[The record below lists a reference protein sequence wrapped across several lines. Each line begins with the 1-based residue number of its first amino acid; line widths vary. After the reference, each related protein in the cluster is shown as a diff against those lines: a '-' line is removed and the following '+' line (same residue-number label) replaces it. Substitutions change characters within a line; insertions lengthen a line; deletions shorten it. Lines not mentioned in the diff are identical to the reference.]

1 VGWLHLHGK
10 HGAPEAP
17 FKQLDPCKSKDTTYY
32 IISMDKTV
40 CLHPFIEEQLNEW
53 LQSRKQ
59 PAVLL
64 LGPPGIGKTT
74 IAHRVFQKAGIKTVE
89 FNASHTRSGTSF
101 RKIIL
106 PLLRE
111 GGIVQMI
118 ESGQRGGIGVLLD
131 EIDGLSNGER
141 GGLSELHTYLKTK
154 EVKDGRPLILISN
167 SLDTR
172 TLQQIAKICLTF
184 KVDSPEPAR
193 LREWLGHDIPESY
206 SGDLRSLHR
215 QMAGLEL
222 PEQRT
227 DIPDGVMP
235 VAWWTLWGDWDP
247 LLEFDIENNEGNLA
261 SLISLENIPERIE
274 AIKGDTHEA
283 WNMYLSL
290 FDAYKVSDQGDFW
303 AFFYQCWTILPLSLK
318 LKLKIISIRLANE
331 APLKE
336 DTKQLGIDDF
346 RYTPVLTKQSAMF
359 NAWKLLCEVAESRGA
374 PVRVA
379 PMYAFAEILK
389 GHLRPDKVRRYEAV
403 SLEHLHKNIVGEAE
417 TGP

>member
-1 VGWLHLHGK
+1 
-10 HGAPEAP
+10 
-17 FKQLDPCKSKDTTYY
+17 
-32 IISMDKTV
+32 MDQTI

-53 LQSRKQ
+53 LQHRKQ

-74 IAHRVFQKAGIKTVE
+74 IAHRIFQLNGLKTVE

-141 GGLSELHTYLKTK
+141 GGLSELHAYLKSK
-154 EVKDGRPLILISN
+154 EVKEGRPLILISN

-184 KVDSPEPAR
+184 KMEAPAPSK
-193 LREWLGHDIPESY
+193 LREWLGRDLPENY
-206 SGDLRSLHR
+206 SGDLRSLQR
-215 QMAGLEL
+215 QMAGLEI
-222 PEQRT
+222 PEQLSE
-227 DIPDGVMP
+227 IPDGVMP

-261 SLISLENIPERIE
+261 SLISLENIPERVE
-274 AIKGDTHEA
+274 AVKGNTHEA
-283 WNMYLSL
+283 WKMYISL

-318 LKLKIISIRLANE
+318 LKLKIISMRLAQE
-331 APLKE
+331 ATVTPATKE
-336 DTKQLGIDDF
+336 LTIEDF

-359 NAWKLLCEVAESRGA
+359 NAWKLLCEVAETRGA

-379 PMYAFAEILK
+379 PMYAFAEIQQ

-403 SLEHLHKNIVGEAE
+403 SLESLYKTVSEW
-417 TGP
+417 

>member
-1 VGWLHLHGK
+1 MSQ
-10 HGAPEAP
+10 P
-17 FKQLDPCKSKDTTYY
+17 
-32 IISMDKTV
+32 TV
-40 CLHPFIEEQLNEW
+40 CLHPLIEEKLNEW
-53 LQSRKQ
+53 LETRKQ

-74 IAHRVFQKAGIKTVE
+74 LAHRTFQKAGLKTVE

-154 EVKDGRPLILISN
+154 DAKEGRPLILISN

-184 KVDSPEPAR
+184 KVDAPEPSL
-193 LREWLGHDIPESY
+193 LREWLGRDIPESY
-206 SGDLRSLHR
+206 SGDLRSLKR
-215 QMAGLEL
+215 QMDGLEL
-222 PEQRT
+222 PEQIT

-274 AIKGDTHEA
+274 AIKGNTHEA

-318 LKLKIISIRLANE
+318 LKLKIISLRLAHE
-331 APLKE
+331 APLTE
-336 DTKQLGIDDF
+336 STPQLTTEDF

-359 NAWKLLCEVAESRGA
+359 NAWKLLCEISEKRVA
-374 PVRVA
+374 PVRIA
-379 PMYAFAEILK
+379 PMYAFTEIQD
-389 GHLRPDKVRRYEAV
+389 GALRPDKVRRYEAV
-403 SLEHLHKNIVGEAE
+403 SLEHLYKNI
-417 TGP
+417 TTQ